1 MDYIRV
7 DGKGKWNRIPKFTGF
22 KRCRLRWI
30 NYLIPGVKRG
40 DFSEEENDELIVR
53 LRNLLGN
60 SWSGSGKNRQW
71 GDKSLEHSF
80 EQESRDQKGKKIK
93 IALLHKFW

>member
-60 SWSGSGKNRQW
+60 RLKREVQQRRAGEEG
-71 GDKSLEHSF
+71 
-80 EQESRDQKGKKIK
+80 
-93 IALLHKFW
+93 